1 MVMVDKEVDKDMD
14 MDKDKDVKKD
24 MNKDM
29 NKDMDMDMDNEMDKV
44 MDKDIDQLLDQESV
58 LSHENV
64 EDLAAKLLAIH
75 VILQDIIF
83 DCDADFTLKHTYI
96 TQS

>member
-29 NKDMDMDMDNEMDKV
+29 DKDMDNEMDKV
-44 MDKDIDQLLDQESV
+44 MYKDMDQILDQESV
-58 LSHENV
+58 LSRENV

-83 DCDADFTLKHTYI
+83 DCDVDFTLKHTLH
-96 TQS
+96 SPEC